1 MEVTKPESTKI
12 QTTLNVEAHRRVKA
26 LAKVTGKSDS
36 EVVNYITQSWMVD
49 NFDKEYDFWAAKVP
63 EQK

>member
-12 QTTLNVEAHRRVKA
+12 QTTLNVEAYKRVKA
-26 LAKVTGKSDS
+26 LARVTGKSDS

-49 NFDKEYDFWAAKVP
+49 HFVKEYDFWAAKF
-63 EQK
+63 EIL

>member
-1 MEVTKPESTKI
+1 MEATKPESTKI

-49 NFDKEYDFWAAKVP
+49 NFDKEYDF
-63 EQK
+63 